1 MSSTQPKDEMFALQS
16 KIAALEIKQKM
27 QRRAQKQ
34 KTELMKIQTLFEN
47 EKRDRQIENER
58 RDRQA
63 EKKDLEQKMVLALE
77 NEKRKRKV
85 ENERRDRQAEKKD
98 LEQKMELIKIQ
109 AAMENEKRD
118 RMLEQKEAQHQIE
131 QLKWE
136 VRLGQMEQQQLVSQP
151 TYSRQPIVTSPAPH
165 ILYPNPPLPVQRD
178 QGETEQRLLQQLL
191 ELKLQEKEKGQ
202 PHPLPPAHTVQ
213 PAPQE
218 SMATLAARPSAH
230 LQDQDP
236 TTTTSEENMHT
247 TTDLTALSSAHPQEP
262 TTTSSKN
269 DAGTKT
275 KTDFTAL
282 PSVRQ
287 SSTGSIAPPAGRPQ
301 ASNGPKQEPHQRR
314 QPITAQ
320 SASNPPS
327 KTVQPQQQHAGPIT
341 KGGSVPLP
349 DNAHTHFFL
358 SHCQATGGDQTNAIY
373 LELRQMGFSC
383 W

>member
-1 MSSTQPKDEMFALQS
+1 MFALQS

-63 EKKDLEQKMVLALE
+63 EKKDLEQKMVLALENEKRKRKVENERRDRQAEKKDLEQKMALALE

-236 TTTTSEENMHT
+236 TTTTSE
-247 TTDLTALSSAHPQEP
+247 ALRRTHAHHNRFDSPVIC
-262 TTTSSKN
+262 TS
-269 DAGTKT
+269 
-275 KTDFTAL
+275 
-282 PSVRQ
+282 PR
-287 SSTGSIAPPAGRPQ
+287 
-301 ASNGPKQEPHQRR
+301 
-314 QPITAQ
+314 
-320 SASNPPS
+320 
-327 KTVQPQQQHAGPIT
+327 
-341 KGGSVPLP
+341 
-349 DNAHTHFFL
+349 
-358 SHCQATGGDQTNAIY
+358 TNY
-373 LELRQMGFSC
+373 N
-383 W
+383 